1 MIVTKTLSSGNHLD
15 YKLMVLRDG
24 TIDIPKSV
32 VVIEREHKRVQEL
45 PVSGES
51 NVLYVDK
58 SGNEHN
64 INILDFDYIDF
75 CELNNLQRTVR
86 TKDVMASLIGS
97 GIDRCRIEW
106 LEDLDI
112 LELHIRK
119 GTYKVSDIYH
129 ENWLDYGMYLESED
143 KNHQISTCAST
154 LASAINGKLISC
166 KYAY

>member
-1 MIVTKTLSSGNHLD
+1 MRLTKTLSSGNHLD
-15 YKLMVLRDG
+15 YKLRVLRDG
-24 TIDIPKSV
+24 MIDMPKSV
-32 VVIEREHKRVQEL
+32 VVIEREQKRVQEL

-75 CELNNLQRTVR
+75 CELNNLHRAVR
-86 TKDVMASLIGS
+86 AEDVIASLIGS
-97 GIDRCRIEW
+97 SVDRCRIDW

-112 LELHIRK
+112 PALHIRK
-119 GTYKVSDIYH
+119 GTYKVSGIYH
-129 ENWLDYGMYLESED
+129 KNWLDYGIYLESED
-143 KNHQISTCAST
+143 KNHHISTYAST
-154 LASAINGKLISC
+154 LALAINDKLISC